1 MSEPEQSP
9 VPQQP
14 TESGGQPSSWQSA
27 DKPTP
32 QPTPTYGAY
41 APQPQSPQAGQ
52 NTPQYTVPNTFAPT
66 TPPNQSQGP
75 KPPAKTITLKV
86 WQFILSL
93 ISAAFAGVIVFILI
107 VGLGASSIEAAKND
121 ATAPAASD
129 SSQSSKTKETPKPKS
144 LTGITAEYSGST
156 ADGTEI
162 NNSTEGI
169 DVTATYDDGSTRDG
183 VSGFTV
189 KNPGK
194 LQAGQ
199 TQEFTVE
206 FKGFEATFSV
216 TADESDDQFKASA
229 QDIPFDDLARNP
241 DANKGKRVHFHGKI
255 VQVIE
260 GDIDTQYR
268 VSVEQGDY
276 GIWDSNKVIFVSYIR
291 TGNDNRLLEDDIVD
305 LWGTTNGTITYQST
319 MGGNITI
326 PSVSARIMQLAQ

>member
-1 MSEPEQSP
+1 MSEPEQPP
-9 VPQQP
+9 VLQQP
-14 TESGGQPSSWQSA
+14 VESGGQPSSRQSA

-41 APQPQSPQAGQ
+41 APQSQQPQAGQ
-52 NTPQYTVPNTFAPT
+52 YVAPH
-66 TPPNQSQGP
+66 PLDLYFPSGQPRGL
-75 KPPAKTITLKV
+75 KPAAKTITMKI
-86 WQFILSL
+86 WQFVLSL
-93 ISAAFAGVIVFILI
+93 AGAAIAGIIVFILI
-107 VGLGASSIEAAKND
+107 VGLAASGIEAAKND
-121 ATAPAASD
+121 ATAPATSD
-129 SSQSSKTKETPKPKS
+129 PSQSSKTKETPKPKS

-183 VSGFTV
+183 ISGFTV

-276 GIWDSNKVIFVSYIR
+276 GIWDSNKVIFVSYMR

-305 LWGTTNGTITYQST
+305 LWGTTDGTITYEST

>member
-1 MSEPEQSP
+1 M
-9 VPQQP
+9 
-14 TESGGQPSSWQSA
+14 
-27 DKPTP
+27 
-32 QPTPTYGAY
+32 
-41 APQPQSPQAGQ
+41 
-52 NTPQYTVPNTFAPT
+52 
-66 TPPNQSQGP
+66 
-75 KPPAKTITLKV
+75 
-86 WQFILSL
+86 
-93 ISAAFAGVIVFILI
+93 
-107 VGLGASSIEAAKND
+107 
-121 ATAPAASD
+121 
-129 SSQSSKTKETPKPKS
+129 
-144 LTGITAEYSGST
+144 TGITAEYSGST

-183 VSGFTV
+183 ISGFTV

-276 GIWDSNKVIFVSYIR
+276 GIWDSNKVIFVSYMR

-305 LWGTTNGTITYQST
+305 LWGTTDGTITYEST